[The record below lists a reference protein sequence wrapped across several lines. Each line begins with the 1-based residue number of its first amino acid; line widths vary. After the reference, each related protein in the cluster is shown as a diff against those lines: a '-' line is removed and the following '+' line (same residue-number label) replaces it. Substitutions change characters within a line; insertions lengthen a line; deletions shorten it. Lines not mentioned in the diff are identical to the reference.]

1 MLIMACPG
9 QGSQTPGFLSP
20 WLEAYPQLEATLTS
34 LGEACGADLVRLG
47 TTAEEEE
54 IKDTANAQ
62 RLIVGSALAVYR
74 TVFESKKI
82 DGVLG
87 HSVGEYAAA
96 AIAGVIGDHE
106 AMQLVARRADAMA
119 EAAANTP
126 TSMAAVLGGEEAD
139 VLEAIGQLELEPA
152 NFNGSGQIVAAGAKA
167 AIQRLVES
175 PPQKARVI
183 ELKVAGAFHT
193 SFMESA
199 KEPVAEVAEGFSA
212 MDPEIKLWSNVDG
225 AQVQDGTA
233 FLSSLVSQ
241 IASPVRWDR
250 CMTSLSGLSATVV
263 ELPPAGALTGLMK
276 RGVLDATA
284 IALKTPAD
292 VEKVPNS

>member
-1 MLIMACPG
+1 MLIIACPG

-20 WLEAYPQLEATLTS
+20 WLEVYPQLEATLAS

-74 TVFESKKI
+74 TVFENKKV

-106 AMQLVARRADAMA
+106 AMQLVARRADAMS
-119 EAAANTP
+119 EAAAMTP
-126 TSMAAVLGGEEAD
+126 TSMAAVFGGEEAD
-139 VLEAIGQLELEPA
+139 VLRAIRLLELEPA

-175 PPQKARVI
+175 PPEKARVI

-199 KEPVAEVAEGFSA
+199 KEPVAGVAEGLSA
-212 MDPEIKLWSNVDG
+212 KDPAIKLWSNVDG

-241 IASPVRWDR
+241 IASPVRWDK
-250 CMTSLSGLSATVV
+250 CMASLSGLSATVV
-263 ELPPAGALTGLMK
+263 ELPPAGALAGLMK

>member
-1 MLIMACPG
+1 MLIIACPG
-9 QGSQTPGFLSP
+9 QGSQTQGFLLP
-20 WLEAYPQLEATLTS
+20 WLEAYPQLEAILAS

-74 TVFESKKI
+74 SVFAGVKV

-106 AMQLVARRADAMA
+106 AMQLVAKRADAMA
-119 EAAANTP
+119 EAAAKTP
-126 TSMAAVLGGEEAD
+126 TSMAAVLGGEETE
-139 VLEAIGQLELEPA
+139 VLSAIEQFELEPA
-152 NFNGSGQIVAAGAKA
+152 NFNGSGQIVAAGAKS

-175 PPQKARVI
+175 PPDKSRVI

-199 KEPVAEVAEGFSA
+199 KQPVVQLAEGFSA
-212 MDPEIKLWSNVDG
+212 KHPEINLWSNVDG
-225 AQVQDGTA
+225 GAVKDGSA

-241 IASPVRWDR
+241 ISNPVRWDK
-250 CMTSLSGLSATVV
+250 CMTSLSGSGATVI
-263 ELPPAGALTGLMK
+263 ELPPAGALAGLVK
-276 RGVLDATA
+276 RGVSDATA

-292 VEKVPNS
+292 VEKVPIS

>member
-1 MLIMACPG
+1 MLIIACPG
-9 QGSQTPGFLSP
+9 QGSQTQGFLLP
-20 WLEAYPQLEATLTS
+20 WLEAYPQLEGNLAS
-34 LGEACGADLVRLG
+34 LGKACGADLVRLG

-74 TVFESKKI
+74 SVFAGVKV
-82 DGVLG
+82 DGALG

-106 AMQLVARRADAMA
+106 AMQLVAKRADAMA
-119 EAAANTP
+119 EAAAKTP
-126 TSMAAVLGGEEAD
+126 TSMAAVLGGEETE
-139 VLEAIGQLELEPA
+139 VLSAIEQFKLEPA
-152 NFNGSGQIVAAGAKA
+152 NFNGSGQIVAAGAKS

-175 PPQKARVI
+175 PPDKSRVI

-199 KEPVAEVAEGFSA
+199 KQSVAQLAESFSPV
-212 MDPEIKLWSNVDG
+212 DPEIDLWSNVDG
-225 AQVQDGTA
+225 GQVKNGSA

-241 IASPVRWDR
+241 ISNPVRWDK
-250 CMTSLSGLSATVV
+250 CMTSLSGLGATVI
-263 ELPPAGALTGLMK
+263 ELPPAGALAGLVK
-276 RGVLDATA
+276 RGVSDATA

-292 VEKVPNS
+292 VEKVPIS

>member
-1 MLIMACPG
+1 MLIIACPG
-9 QGSQTPGFLSP
+9 QGSQTQGFLLP
-20 WLEAYPQLEATLTS
+20 WLEAYPQLEGNLAS
-34 LGEACGADLVRLG
+34 LGKACGADLVRLG

-74 TVFESKKI
+74 SVSAGVKV
-82 DGVLG
+82 DGALG

-106 AMQLVARRADAMA
+106 AMQLVAKRADAMA
-119 EAAANTP
+119 EAAAKTP
-126 TSMAAVLGGEEAD
+126 TSMAAVLGGEETE
-139 VLEAIGQLELEPA
+139 VLSAIEQFELEPA
-152 NFNGSGQIVAAGAKA
+152 NFNGSGQIVAAGAKS

-175 PPQKARVI
+175 PPDKSRVI

-199 KEPVAEVAEGFSA
+199 KQSVAQLAESFSPV
-212 MDPEIKLWSNVDG
+212 DPEINLWSNVDG
-225 AQVQDGTA
+225 GPVKDGSA

-241 IASPVRWDR
+241 ISNPVRWDK
-250 CMTSLSGLSATVV
+250 CMTSLSGLGATVI
-263 ELPPAGALTGLMK
+263 ELPPAGALAGLVK
-276 RGVLDATA
+276 RGVSDATA

-292 VEKVPNS
+292 VEKVPIS